1 MIMLPVCS
9 ATSSCCHSLISL
21 HGGLR
26 CFSSLRKDFESRWN
40 VEDRVVWGLENGL
53 HLQKN
58 SFKIQ
63 ATKSLYSSS
72 VGNTQ
77 SVVSSYSCPNELDDV
92 KCKLSNVWT
101 SSDLVINKA
110 HPMGS
115 EELKYVD
122 NSSISAMEEG
132 LTNFPDQMTENANNL
147 MGTVEPETASPVEL
161 IPENS
166 TSVSDSL
173 NLSNN
178 SLSNVKSSFDDF
190 SSGVSGSFSSTIN
203 KGENAVKSS
212 LDTITSSITSITKS
226 ASEAVD
232 NVVSRVFSTVD
243 QTGELVGD
251 KFTSFSS
258 DLKETSNR
266 ATVVAVDVLRRTI
279 VALEDSITNGVSFVV
294 YSYRNTKELL
304 PPEIRDALNLSEE
317 RAIIIL
323 KPVGSAFQ
331 QVSVAIDGLERSL
344 GLEPSDP
351 IVPFVLFLGTS
362 ATLWIFYWVRTYG
375 GYSGDLSP
383 KSTLELLTGKEN
395 AVLIDIRPEA
405 RDCKF
410 FWPFI
415 LLNKTLMLPSK
426 RLKQSNSS
434 TDLFRFYSVMR
445 ERDGIPDLRRG
456 ARSRYA
462 SVYLPEVSGTVRKL
476 LSGRELDDALIAAVI
491 RNLKIVQDR
500 SKVIVMDAD
509 GTRSKGI
516 ARSLRKLGTKASII
530 QSSSCFCIRPY
541 LVPGGF
547 QSWMKQGLRIKE
559 LRPETTL
566 TILNEAFLIP
576 CSLLTLENLIFWS
589 LVLKTFKDAEAILE
603 DINPSPLQ
611 LLGYGVGFVA
621 ALFALLEWEKTLQL
635 IGVVGLGQTI
645 YRRVASY
652 ENADGFRQ
660 DVRLLL
666 APVRLGAEA
675 FSWASGKFETKG
687 NGLPTSPSSIDIQNR
702 VLQAAA
708 KHESQPSDIEGI
720 QDPSSELLAPMNE
733 NVDLSEA

>member
-1 MIMLPVCS
+1 MTMLPVCS
-9 ATSSCCHSLISL
+9 ATSSCHSLISL

-40 VEDRVVWGLENGL
+40 VEDRVVWGLVNGL
-53 HLQKN
+53 HLQKI

-77 SVVSSYSCPNELDDV
+77 SVVSSYSCPNELDDIR
-92 KCKLSNVWT
+92 CKLSDAWT
-101 SSDLVINKA
+101 SSDIVINKA
-110 HPMGS
+110 HPMGGG
-115 EELKYVD
+115 ELKYVD

-132 LTNFPDQMTENANNL
+132 LMNFPDQMTENANNL

-166 TSVSDSL
+166 TSVADSL
-173 NLSNN
+173 NLSND
-178 SLSNVKSSFDDF
+178 SLSNVKSSFNEF

-243 QTGELVGD
+243 QTGELAGD

-258 DLKETSNR
+258 YLKETSNR

-279 VALEDSITNGVSFVV
+279 VVLEDSVTNGVSFVV
-294 YSYRNTKELL
+294 YAYSNTKELL

-362 ATLWIFYWVRTYG
+362 ATLWVFYWVRTYG

-395 AVLIDIRPEA
+395 AVLIDVRPE
-405 RDCKF
+405 
-410 FWPFI
+410 
-415 LLNKTLMLPSK
+415 
-426 RLKQSNSS
+426 
-434 TDLFRFYSVMR
+434 VMR

-476 LSGRELDDALIAAVI
+476 LSGRELDDALIATVI

-516 ARSLRKLGTKASII
+516 ARSLRKLGTK
-530 QSSSCFCIRPY
+530 RPY

-547 QSWMKQGLRIKE
+547 QSWVKQGLRIKK
-559 LRPETTL
+559 LKPETTL
-566 TILNEAFLIP
+566 TILNE
-576 CSLLTLENLIFWS
+576 
-589 LVLKTFKDAEAILE
+589 DAEAILE

-652 ENADGFRQ
+652 EDADGFRQ

-675 FSWASGKFETKG
+675 FSWASGKFEKNG

>member
-1 MIMLPVCS
+1 MLPVCS
-9 ATSSCCHSLISL
+9 ATPSCCHSLVSL

-53 HLQKN
+53 HLQKI

-63 ATKSLYSSS
+63 ATKSLYSRS

-77 SVVSSYSCPNELDDV
+77 SVVSSYSCPNELDDI

-101 SSDLVINKA
+101 SSDVVINKA

-115 EELKYVD
+115 RELKYVD

-132 LTNFPDQMTENANNL
+132 LMNFPDQITENANNL
-147 MGTVEPETASPVEL
+147 TGTVEPETASPVEL

-166 TSVSDSL
+166 ASVSDSL
-173 NLSNN
+173 NLINN
-178 SLSNVKSSFDDF
+178 SLSNVKSSVDDF

-203 KGENAVKSS
+203 KGENAVKSL

-226 ASEAVD
+226 ASGAVD

-243 QTGELVGD
+243 QTGELAGD

-294 YSYRNTKELL
+294 YSYSNTKELL

-317 RAIIIL
+317 RAIIIM
-323 KPVGSAFQ
+323 KPVGSTFQ

-362 ATLWIFYWVRTYG
+362 AALWVFYWVRTYG

-395 AVLIDIRPEA
+395 AVLIDVRPE
-405 RDCKF
+405 
-410 FWPFI
+410 
-415 LLNKTLMLPSK
+415 
-426 RLKQSNSS
+426 
-434 TDLFRFYSVMR
+434 VMR
-445 ERDGIPDLRRG
+445 EIDGIPDLRLG

-516 ARSLRKLGTKASII
+516 ARSLRKLGTK
-530 QSSSCFCIRPY
+530 RPY

-547 QSWMKQGLRIKE
+547 QSWVKQGLRIKE

-566 TILNEAFLIP
+566 TILNE
-576 CSLLTLENLIFWS
+576 
-589 LVLKTFKDAEAILE
+589 DAEAILE

-652 ENADGFRQ
+652 KDADGFRQ

-675 FSWASGKFETKG
+675 IAWASGKFETNG

-702 VLQAAA
+702 VMQAAA

-720 QDPSSELLAPMNE
+720 QDPSMNE